1 MIAIA
6 SLCAST
12 ALAQQDRAEAL
23 FNKGVEAMEAS
34 KLDEACPAIAESQRL
49 DPRLGTLFTLAEC
62 EAKRG
67 KRPQALRGYQE
78 FLRQFEALPGDQKTR
93 QAARK
98 KISEEA
104 IPGLLKEVGVLKI
117 SGVPAGATLLLDE
130 QTVDTASTPEIFVD
144 PGAHRLVV
152 RQGGQEKA
160 TALSIQAGETQVV
173 TPALPEVAAPTPAS
187 APVLAPTQPPPSR
200 SSVPFYAAAGV
211 GAAGLVLGTVGGLLA
226 MSSKST
232 ADKECAGLVCSRR
245 GLDAV
250 ESGRSRATLST
261 VGFSVGLLGAGAA
274 AGLWFSGVSSPG
286 RSTALR
292 VAPVFTA
299 QQAGCL
305 IEGGW

>member
-1 MIAIA
+1 MIAFA

-12 ALAQQDRAEAL
+12 ALAQQDRAETL
-23 FNKGVEAMEAS
+23 FNQGVEAMEAN

-78 FLRQFEALPGDQKTR
+78 FLRQFEALPGEQKTR

-104 IPGLLKEVGVLKI
+104 IPKLLKEVGLLKI
-117 SGVPAGATLLLDE
+117 SGVPPEATLLLDE
-130 QTVDTASTPEIFVD
+130 QPVDAAAMQEVFVE

-160 TALSIQAGETQVV
+160 TPLTIQAGETQVV
-173 TPALPEVAAPTPAS
+173 TPALPQVAAPAAS
-187 APVLAPTQPPPSR
+187 APAATPAPAPPSP
-200 SSVPFYAAAGV
+200 SPIPFYAAAGV

-226 MSSKST
+226 VSSKST
-232 ADKECAGLVCSRR
+232 ISKECVGLVCSRR

-261 VGFSVGLLGAGAA
+261 VGFAVGILGAGAA